1 MREAWDND
9 GGYSSDELLITSI
22 RSDGK
27 TIVPQRDMPFDPIHY
42 IFEPQGANVK
52 ADLPNLK
59 TAEFTATYM
68 GREVTVE
75 KISNVRWT
83 DRSYYDDGEGGT
95 GFYGFSLHIRNG
107 AQKEAF
113 RLYLSNG
120 KDHMEILHYTYLL
133 DGKEVKAPT
142 ASYDD
147 ILSVEVPEGK
157 SLKEVWSDLSDS
169 FAFDC
174 SYKGKIYNKLRPS
187 QVQWVAEP
195 FHDNKCDKGYYTFTL
210 SITVNGRTVSSQC
223 KLVEKYR
230 GTTYRVSG
238 TLSDADG
245 TNPPAGQKLS
255 FGNKNT
261 NESYTV
267 TTGEG
272 GRYAVDL
279 PEGNYLVFWGDY
291 RTDKVIKV
299 GKQAMTCDI
308 QANLKKA
315 SGTITRMGKPMAD
328 CFIRFSLFD
337 EAFVLCHTD
346 QNGRYTAYLP
356 ENEAGSIKL
365 YTSEESAREDIGG
378 LTLMDYDDELL
389 EKIHQ
394 NNNIT
399 INKVKICGRVYR
411 KGTTP
416 YADAGLRFSYK
427 DEEDIVWSVYSST
440 GADGSYEIYL
450 DPDRIYEL
458 WADEDEILIKQEVQT
473 GKTDRTQDF
482 RMDAVKIRGT
492 LKTKSGIAVPHHRIE
507 FSLQGKEEAVA
518 TYTDS
523 RGKYSMILKPGT
535 YTVKECEWETESDPK
550 LTVGEEDQVQDLTV
564 PLYQVKMTAYNNDA
578 PWNSDMY
585 VEQNGEMSE
594 YVARNTEDNEFAMYV
609 PAGTYTCNII
619 DSDKNV
625 KTITVTD
632 RDIEQELRFT
642 HQKVTGKIYR
652 LTSGTSFEDI
662 GENACPH
669 LYLEDEDGNVIDRMW
684 ATWGRYETYLPG
696 AGTYKIIYGDQ
707 EVFSFTTGSEPE
719 ITQDLL
725 CKIYKITGTVSGV
738 DEYSI
743 DGNLFFANKETGASY
758 YEAEVVSGDAAGT
771 KSITAYLPAGEYT
784 YRFSV
789 FDADLEKEGELSV
802 SGDQSG
808 FDIAMP
814 VRYEISGTVTRLSR
828 SWKGVTVCCE
838 GEDTDGNEVWKCG
851 QTGSGGSY
859 KISVPAGKYTLH
871 FYEIAGIQEKV
882 TVSDRDQVKDF
893 AVDLVKISG
902 TVTRDGKKLK
912 DIPVECWESGGEFPS
927 ETKYTTADYGDAGKY
942 EFYVEPDTSYE
953 IIVAGEK
960 KTVTVAREDISLD
973 IAVTAAKVSGMV
985 TEADGSAAQSAS
997 ITIYKKDSDGN
1008 WTDSHNISSDW
1019 EGTYECYL
1027 PAGEYYVSYW
1037 MATDDAMGSIQY
1049 EHGTLTVGTEDI
1061 TYNIQKKDPAQ
1072 LKHTVTG
1079 TLSGA
1084 AGTPWAGVDIT
1095 FDGNNTVTTN
1105 EEGEYS
1111 VILYEGEH
1119 TCSLNGVGGVEMLT
1133 VGSKDM
1139 THHFQFESYVKISG
1153 TLTEND
1159 AAVSKT
1165 SLDIIPVIEGA
1176 ETEQVMASCT
1186 TKEDGSY
1193 TFIVFCDNQYKITNN
1208 SGVQLGDV
1216 IHAEKAD
1223 IDNHDLSLPKKE

>member
-1 MREAWDND
+1 M
-9 GGYSSDELLITSI
+9 
-22 RSDGK
+22 
-27 TIVPQRDMPFDPIHY
+27 
-42 IFEPQGANVK
+42 
-52 ADLPNLK
+52 
-59 TAEFTATYM
+59 
-68 GREVTVE
+68 
-75 KISNVRWT
+75 
-83 DRSYYDDGEGGT
+83 
-95 GFYGFSLHIRNG
+95 
-107 AQKEAF
+107 
-113 RLYLSNG
+113 
-120 KDHMEILHYTYLL
+120 
-133 DGKEVKAPT
+133 
-142 ASYDD
+142 
-147 ILSVEVPEGK
+147 
-157 SLKEVWSDLSDS
+157 
-169 FAFDC
+169 
-174 SYKGKIYNKLRPS
+174 
-187 QVQWVAEP
+187 
-195 FHDNKCDKGYYTFTL
+195 
-210 SITVNGRTVSSQC
+210 
-223 KLVEKYR
+223 
-230 GTTYRVSG
+230 
-238 TLSDADG
+238 
-245 TNPPAGQKLS
+245 
-255 FGNKNT
+255 
-261 NESYTV
+261 
-267 TTGEG
+267 
-272 GRYAVDL
+272 
-279 PEGNYLVFWGDY
+279 
-291 RTDKVIKV
+291 
-299 GKQAMTCDI
+299 
-308 QANLKKA
+308 
-315 SGTITRMGKPMAD
+315 
-328 CFIRFSLFD
+328 
-337 EAFVLCHTD
+337 
-346 QNGRYTAYLP
+346 
-356 ENEAGSIKL
+356 
-365 YTSEESAREDIGG
+365 
-378 LTLMDYDDELL
+378 
-389 EKIHQ
+389 
-394 NNNIT
+394 
-399 INKVKICGRVYR
+399 
-411 KGTTP
+411 
-416 YADAGLRFSYK
+416 
-427 DEEDIVWSVYSST
+427 WSVYSST

-458 WADEDEILIKQEVQT
+458 WADEDEILIEQEVQT
-473 GKTDRTQDF
+473 GKTDGTQDF

-550 LTVGEEDQVQDLTV
+550 LTVGEEDRVQDLTV
-564 PLYQVKMTAYNNDA
+564 PLFQVKMTAYNNDA

-619 DSDKNV
+619 DSDKNE

-684 ATWGRYETYLPG
+684 ATWGKYETYLPG

-743 DGNLFFANKETGASY
+743 GGNLFFANKETGASY

-771 KSITAYLPAGEYT
+771 KSITAYLPAGEFT

-828 SWKGVTVCCE
+828 SWKGVTVYCQ
-838 GEDTDGNEVWKCG
+838 GEDTDGNEVWKYG
-851 QTGSGGSY
+851 HTGSDGSY
-859 KISVPAGKYTLH
+859 KISVPAGEYTLSLS
-871 FYEIAGIQEKV
+871 EVCEIQEKM

-902 TVTRDGKKLK
+902 TVTRNGKKLP
-912 DIPVECWESGGEFPS
+912 DIPVECWKSGGESPS
-927 ETKYTTADYGDAGKY
+927 ATTYTSADYGDSGKY

-953 IIVAGEK
+953 IRVAGEK
-960 KTVTVAREDISLD
+960 KTVTAAREDISLN

-985 TEADGSAAQSAS
+985 TEADGSAAGSDGYG

-1008 WTDSHNISSDW
+1008 WTDSHNISLDW

-1061 TYNIQKKDPAQ
+1061 TYNIQKKAPAQ
-1072 LKHTVTG
+1072 LKHTVSG

-1105 EEGEYS
+1105 EKGE
-1111 VILYEGEH
+1111 
-1119 TCSLNGVGGVEMLT
+1119 
-1133 VGSKDM
+1133 
-1139 THHFQFESYVKISG
+1139 
-1153 TLTEND
+1153 
-1159 AAVSKT
+1159 
-1165 SLDIIPVIEGA
+1165 
-1176 ETEQVMASCT
+1176 ETEQVVASCT

-1223 IDNHDLSLPKKE
+1223 IDNHDLLLPKKE